1 MRGKLAVDAVALI
14 AYVVVS
20 LPALTGVAFHEWL
33 GLAVFVVLGVHLAQH
48 LIQALPRRKA
58 SPARDAAAPARG
70 AGARTARS
78 VLAVLL
84 AVALVTCVVSGVM
97 VSGAVL
103 PALGLYAEG
112 YYFWNPLHAASAKVL
127 LALLLIH
134 LFLNA
139 GIAYRLLRRKSPSVK
154 KETDHDRDR

>member
-33 GLAVFVVLGVHLAQH
+33 GLAVFLVLAVHLAQH
-48 LIQALPRRKA
+48 LGQVASSARRA
-58 SPARDAAAPARG
+58 GSPGPSRAAR
-70 AGARTARS
+70 AGRT
-78 VLAVLL
+78 VLACLL
-84 AVALVTCVVSGVM
+84 AVALAVVMVSGLM

-112 YYFWNPLHAASAKVL
+112 YYFWNPLHAVSAKVL
-127 LALLLIH
+127 LALLLVHVFI
-134 LFLNA
+134 NA
-139 GIAYRLLRRKSPSVK
+139 RAAWGLWRQGRKAP
-154 KETDHDRDR
+154 RG

>member
-1 MRGKLAVDAVALI
+1 MRGKLIIDAVALV

-20 LPALTGVAFHEWL
+20 LPSLTGVAFHEWL
-33 GLAVFVVLGVHLAQH
+33 GLAVFVVLAVHLAQH
-48 LIQALPRRKA
+48 LYQVILKRASEPDGTARRT
-58 SPARDAAAPARG
+58 APARV
-70 AGARTARS
+70 ARA

-84 AVALVTCVVSGVM
+84 AVALMVCVVSGVM

-103 PALGLYAEG
+103 PTFGLYAEG
-112 YYFWNPLHAASAKVL
+112 YYFWNPLHAVSAKVL

-139 GIAYRLLRRKSPSVK
+139 GIAYRLLRKKKPSAK
-154 KETDHDRDR
+154 KETEHDRDR

>member
-1 MRGKLAVDAVALI
+1 MRAKLVLDAVALV
-14 AYVVVS
+14 AYVIVS

-33 GLAVFVVLGVHLAQH
+33 GLAVFVVLAVHLAQH
-48 LIQALPRRKA
+48 LLQVLPARRLA
-58 SPARDAAAPARG
+58 SGDDSASAPARDGSAARA
-70 AGARTARS
+70 ARS

-84 AVALVTCVVSGVM
+84 GVALVTCVVSGLM

-112 YYFWNPLHAASAKVL
+112 YYFWNPLHAVSAKVL

-139 GIAYRLLRRKSPSVK
+139 GMAYRLLRRKKPSAK
-154 KETDHDRDR
+154 KETR